1 MKILRWLLAILT
13 ILITLSLSVVSSF
26 GWIGLIILIFGLY
39 QSAQKRKG
47 KVTFNKPGMIIAFG
61 ILFTFGAAIFSPTE
75 DVSQETSKKE
85 VASEQT
91 EIEGK
96 KEETSETKEKEE
108 NALREKE
115 AKEKAEQEAKK
126 KAEAEQKA
134 KEEKKEQEL
143 ANSLGLEEVIVSRTV
158 DGDTIELDDGR
169 KIRLIG
175 VNTPESTTKTEE
187 YGKEASNYTAT
198 ELEGKK
204 IWMQKDVSD
213 KDRYQR
219 YLRIIW
225 LSIPTDDM
233 NEEEIR
239 NKMFNAQLVLN
250 GYAEPST
257 YPPDVKYSDY
267 FVKFAKEARADETGL
282 WAFSEDGTTKGDLDP
297 KETTTTSSNETASS
311 SGTESK
317 KEEVTTSSQPESYK
331 NCTEL
336 TKVYPNGVPSTHPAY
351 ASKHDRDKDNWACE
365 R

>member
-1 MKILRWLLAILT
+1 MKILRWLLAILA

-75 DVSQETSKKE
+75 DVSQETNKKE

-204 IWMQKDVSD
+204 IWMQ
-213 KDRYQR
+213 RMFPIR
-219 YLRIIW
+219 
-225 LSIPTDDM
+225 TD
-233 NEEEIR
+233 I
-239 NKMFNAQLVLN
+239 NAI
-250 GYAEPST
+250 
-257 YPPDVKYSDY
+257 
-267 FVKFAKEARADETGL
+267 
-282 WAFSEDGTTKGDLDP
+282 
-297 KETTTTSSNETASS
+297 
-311 SGTESK
+311 
-317 KEEVTTSSQPESYK
+317 
-331 NCTEL
+331 
-336 TKVYPNGVPSTHPAY
+336 
-351 ASKHDRDKDNWACE
+351 
-365 R
+365 